1 MLGTRIFRLIR
12 DTRLSVP
19 ILRGFH
25 HEFTK
30 PELQQTPKAKEQQ
43 LNEAEPS
50 STQSVLQNK
59 YKIFRDEEATEIFD
73 VEEARYQERDQ
84 TQEDV
89 HDPFTGLNLK
99 SRYPIGYIFQL
110 DYSLFCVL
118 PGGIHG
124 VFDVEDLVELLR
136 KENVDDIFVCYV
148 PEELKYV
155 DHLVVCSARSY
166 RHMLA
171 TAEFVRRMFK
181 IKREKRD
188 ILPRIEGEKSRDWM
202 AMDLGKYNINQ
213 SPIPMHLY
221 LSQFSPYPGNI
232 ALHIFS
238 PKAREEYDLE
248 SLWAIGSQYDHECQ
262 KPHNPLGNIFMA
274 QLPPKSEDH

>member
-1 MLGTRIFRLIR
+1 MLRTRIFRLIR
-12 DTRLSVP
+12 DQRLSVP

-30 PELQQTPKAKEQQ
+30 PEPQPSKVKNELTDKQQN
-43 LNEAEPS
+43 LS
-50 STQSVLQNK
+50 SSFVAGGVQDK
-59 YKIFRDEEATEIFD
+59 YKVFRDEEATEIFD
-73 VEEARYQERDQ
+73 VEEARYRERELEVDTAEDQ
-84 TQEDV
+84 YM
-89 HDPFTGLNLK
+89 GLNLK
-99 SRYPIGYIFQL
+99 RG
-110 DYSLFCVL
+110 V
-118 PGGIHG
+118 HG

-171 TAEFVRRMFK
+171 TAGFVRRMFK
-181 IKREKRD
+181 IKRSKGD
-188 ILPRIEGEKSRDWM
+188 LLPRIEGEKSHDWM
-202 AMDLGKYNINQ
+202 AMDL
-213 SPIPMHLY
+213 
-221 LSQFSPYPGNI
+221 GNI

-248 SLWAIGSQYDHECQ
+248 SLWAIGSQYDTESQ
-262 KPHNPLGNIFMA
+262 KPQQPLGNIFMA
-274 QLPPKSEDH
+274 PLPKSET

>member
-1 MLGTRIFRLIR
+1 MLKTRIFRLIR

-25 HEFTK
+25 HEFSK
-30 PELQQTPKAKEQQ
+30 PEPKQQQVKE
-43 LNEAEPS
+43 P
-50 STQSVLQNK
+50 QSQSFVHNK
-59 YKIFRDEEATEIFD
+59 YKVFRDEEASEIFD
-73 VEEARYQERDQ
+73 VEEVRYQERDQ
-84 TQEDV
+84 PMDDL
-89 HDPFTGLNLK
+89 HDPFQGLNLK
-99 SRYPIGYIFQL
+99 RG
-110 DYSLFCVL
+110 VR
-118 PGGIHG
+118 G

-136 KENVDDIFVCYV
+136 KENVDDIFVCFV

-181 IKREKRD
+181 IKRHKGD
-188 ILPRIEGEKSRDWM
+188 LLPRIEGEKSHDWM
-202 AMDLGKYNINQ
+202 AMDLGATRATRLKPRLLLICH
-213 SPIPMHLY
+213 SPA
-221 LSQFSPYPGNI
+221 GNI

-248 SLWAIGSQYDHECQ
+248 SLWAIGSEYDHESQ
-262 KPHNPLGNIFMA
+262 KPQNPLGNIFIA
-274 QLPPKSEDH
+274 QLPKPTA

>member
-1 MLGTRIFRLIR
+1 MLKTPIFRLIR
-12 DTRLSVP
+12 DQRLSVP

-30 PELQQTPKAKEQQ
+30 PEPKAAKQQTE
-43 LNEAEPS
+43 
-50 STQSVLQNK
+50 STNQSFVAGGVQNK

-73 VEEARYQERDQ
+73 VDELRYQENELPPEAEQDQ
-84 TQEDV
+84 YL
-89 HDPFTGLNLK
+89 GLNLK
-99 SRYPIGYIFQL
+99 R
-110 DYSLFCVL
+110 
-118 PGGIHG
+118 GIRG

-181 IKREKRD
+181 IKRSKGD
-188 ILPRIEGEKSRDWM
+188 LLPRIEGEKSRDWM
-202 AMDLGKYNINQ
+202 AMDLG
-213 SPIPMHLY
+213 
-221 LSQFSPYPGNI
+221 NI

-238 PKAREEYDLE
+238 PKARENYDLE
-248 SLWAIGSQYDHECQ
+248 SLWAIGPQYDPESQ
-262 KPHNPLGNIFMA
+262 KPHNPLGNIFLA
-274 QLPPKSEDH
+274 KPET

>member
-1 MLGTRIFRLIR
+1 MLKARIFRLIC
-12 DTRLSVP
+12 DNNRLSVP
-19 ILRGFH
+19 IFRGFH

-30 PELQQTPKAKEQQ
+30 PDPQTIKPNIKEHAD
-43 LNEAEPS
+43 NS
-50 STQSVLQNK
+50 SASFVAGGVQNK
-59 YKIFRDEEATEIFD
+59 YKVFRDEEATEIFD
-73 VEEARYQERDQ
+73 VEEARYQEGELSIESEEEQ
-84 TQEDV
+84 YM
-89 HDPFTGLNLK
+89 GLNLK
-99 SRYPIGYIFQL
+99 R
-110 DYSLFCVL
+110 
-118 PGGIHG
+118 GIRG

-171 TAEFVRRMFK
+171 TASFVRRMFK
-181 IKREKRD
+181 IKRAKGD
-188 ILPRIEGEKSRDWM
+188 LLPRIEGERSHDWM
-202 AMDLGKYNINQ
+202 AMD
-213 SPIPMHLY
+213 M
-221 LSQFSPYPGNI
+221 GNI

-248 SLWAIGSQYDHECQ
+248 SLWAIGAQYDTESQ

-274 QLPPKSEDH
+274 QLPKAET

>member
-1 MLGTRIFRLIR
+1 MLRTRVFRLIR
-12 DTRLSVP
+12 DQRLSVP

-30 PELQQTPKAKEQQ
+30 PEPQQPVKPKVKKELGENQQ
-43 LNEAEPS
+43 EIGS
-50 STQSVLQNK
+50 SLVAGGVQDK
-59 YKIFRDEEATEIFD
+59 YKVFRDEEATEIFD
-73 VEEARYQERDQ
+73 VEEARYQERELSEETTEDQ
-84 TQEDV
+84 YL
-89 HDPFTGLNLK
+89 GLNLK
-99 SRYPIGYIFQL
+99 RG
-110 DYSLFCVL
+110 V
-118 PGGIHG
+118 HG

-171 TAEFVRRMFK
+171 TAGFVRRMFK
-181 IKREKRD
+181 IKRSKGD
-188 ILPRIEGEKSRDWM
+188 LLPRIEGEKSHDWM
-202 AMDLGKYNINQ
+202 AMDL
-213 SPIPMHLY
+213 
-221 LSQFSPYPGNI
+221 GNI

-248 SLWAIGSQYDHECQ
+248 SLWAIGSQYDTASQ
-262 KPHNPLGNIFMA
+262 TPQQPLGNIFMA
-274 QLPPKSEDH
+274 QLPKSDT

>member
-1 MLGTRIFRLIR
+1 MLKTRIFRLIR
-12 DTRLSVP
+12 DKRLSVP

-30 PELQQTPKAKEQQ
+30 PEPQAKP
-43 LNEAEPS
+43 NVNKEAENS
-50 STQSVLQNK
+50 SASFVAGGVQSK
-59 YKIFRDEEATEIFD
+59 YKVFRDEEATEIFD
-73 VEEARYQERDQ
+73 VEEARYQERELPVEAEEDQ
-84 TQEDV
+84 YM
-89 HDPFTGLNLK
+89 GLNLK
-99 SRYPIGYIFQL
+99 RG
-110 DYSLFCVL
+110 V
-118 PGGIHG
+118 HG

-171 TAEFVRRMFK
+171 TAGFVRRMFK
-181 IKREKRD
+181 IKRAKGD
-188 ILPRIEGEKSRDWM
+188 ILPRIEGEKSHDWM
-202 AMDLGKYNINQ
+202 AMDL
-213 SPIPMHLY
+213 
-221 LSQFSPYPGNI
+221 GNI

-248 SLWAIGSQYDHECQ
+248 SLWAIGAQYDPESQ
-262 KPHNPLGNIFMA
+262 KPQNPLGNIFMA
-274 QLPPKSEDH
+274 QLPKSE

>member
-1 MLGTRIFRLIR
+1 MIKTRIFRLIR

-25 HEFTK
+25 HEFSK
-30 PELQQTPKAKEQQ
+30 PEPQKNAKLVEKEQQ
-43 LNEAEPS
+43 SFVAGG
-50 STQSVLQNK
+50 VQNK
-59 YKIFRDEEATEIFD
+59 YKVFRDDEALEIFD
-73 VEEARYQERDQ
+73 VEEARYQEQDLPQ
-84 TQEDV
+84 DAQEDQYM
-89 HDPFTGLNLK
+89 GLNLK
-99 SRYPIGYIFQL
+99 R
-110 DYSLFCVL
+110 
-118 PGGIHG
+118 GIRG

-155 DHLVVCSARSY
+155 DHLVVCSGRSY

-181 IKREKRD
+181 IKRSKGD

-202 AMDLGKYNINQ
+202 AMDLG
-213 SPIPMHLY
+213 
-221 LSQFSPYPGNI
+221 NI

-238 PKAREEYDLE
+238 PQAREDYDLE
-248 SLWAIGSQYDHECQ
+248 SLWAIGPQYDHESQ
-262 KPHNPLGNIFMA
+262 KPQNPLGNIFIA
-274 QLPPKSEDH
+274 QLPQPEA